1 MVGRGDE
8 EGDLRG
14 EGVRKQAMS
23 RGTPYNSDNATPPAA
38 TSVTKKASK
47 RATTLSSTPGPRIVL
62 NALIA
67 SVVGRL

>member
-8 EGDLRG
+8 EADVRG

-23 RGTPYNSDNATPPAA
+23 RGTPSNSDNATPPAA

-47 RATTLSSTPGPRIVL
+47 RATPLSSTPGLRIVL
-62 NALIA
+62 YALTA
-67 SVVGRL
+67 SVVHWL